1 MTFRRTAQFSLAATV
16 LALGLVSMPIAT
28 QAAPAAHTWTAAL
41 SVQPIPA
48 AVRGDDPLVPVAAKA
63 IEAWAHYRSS
73 GDRTALRQFRALR
86 DAVATE
92 AGRRADIAPQRM
104 KAAWAAADT
113 AHQLALMTAFT
124 QLGTPYQYRGRSP
137 GRAFDC
143 SGFTGWVWE
152 QSGVQLPR
160 VSRDQI
166 RNVPRVDRAQAQAGD
181 LVFYPGH
188 ISIFL
193 GVDNAIVHSPYTG
206 RSVEV
211 GHLGGSHVRS
221 AKFGDPVGDIP
232 RSSWGWP
239 SAVNWAVAI
248 A

>member
-1 MTFRRTAQFSLAATV
+1 MTFRRTAQLSLAATV
-16 LALGLVSMPIAT
+16 LALGVVSMPTLT
-28 QAAPAAHTWTAAL
+28 QAAPAAHTWTASL
-41 SVQPIPA
+41 SVQPVPA

-63 IEAWAHYRSS
+63 IEAWAHYRTA
-73 GDRTALRQFRALR
+73 GDRSALRQFRALR
-86 DAVATE
+86 DAVAAE
-92 AGRRADIAPQRM
+92 AAQRAGIAPARM
-104 KAAWAAADT
+104 QAAWAAADT

-124 QLGTPYQYRGRSP
+124 QLGTPYHNRGRSP
-137 GRAFDC
+137 GKSFDC

-160 VSRDQI
+160 VSSDQI
-166 RNVPRVDRAQAQAGD
+166 RNVPRIDRAQAQAGD
-181 LVFYPGH
+181 LVYYPGH

-193 GVDNAIVHSPYTG
+193 GVDNAIIHSPYTG

-232 RSSWGWP
+232 QAAWGWP
-239 SAVNWAVAI
+239 SAVNWSVAVA
-248 A
+248 